1 MKAEDDIAP
10 ASSSPQ
16 KPTKRKAAPVSS
28 SVKKAKSSKKK
39 AAESDAG
46 KGGGGRGFTAP
57 VQLSPALAEFLGE
70 SVLPRTQVTKRLWDY
85 IKANDLQNPAN
96 KREILC
102 DGPMKKAFN
111 AKKFTMFEMS
121 KLVSPVY
128 ISLRNMGF
136 DYYLD
141 VDKDREM
148 MCKRRM

>member
-1 MKAEDDIAP
+1 MKAEDDIT

-16 KPTKRKAAPVSS
+16 KPAKRKAAASASS
-28 SVKKAKSSKKK
+28 SATKKPKPSKKK
-39 AAESDAG
+39 ATKSEAS
-46 KGGGGRGFTAP
+46 KGGGGGGGGFTAP
-57 VQLSPALAEFLGE
+57 VQLAPALAEFLGE

-121 KLVSPVY
+121 KLVSPV
-128 ISLRNMGF
+128 STP
-136 DYYLD
+136 
-141 VDKDREM
+141 
-148 MCKRRM
+148 